1 MTKMNGSMLSTF
13 STCDTIQFSSF
24 DFAGFL
30 TGYPLKESMII
41 IFFNFIFNE
50 QKTLKV
56 FGDFT
61 WLCIGENFESKEW

>member
-1 MTKMNGSMLSTF
+1 MLSTF
-13 STCDTIQFSSF
+13 STCDTNQFSSF

-61 WLCIGENFESKEW
+61 